1 MIYDNG
7 MYLKQWESSEKKK
20 NGRLLCQPEMI
31 IDE

>member
-20 NGRLLCQPEMI
+20 MEGFSVNLKW
-31 IDE
+31 

>member
-20 NGRLLCQPEMI
+20 KMEGFSVNLK
-31 IDE
+31 